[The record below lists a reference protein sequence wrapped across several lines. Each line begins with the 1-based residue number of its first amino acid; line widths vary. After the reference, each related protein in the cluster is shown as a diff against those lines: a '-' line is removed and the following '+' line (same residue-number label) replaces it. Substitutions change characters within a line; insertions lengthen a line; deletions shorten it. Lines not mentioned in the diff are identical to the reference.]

1 MYILTV
7 VFHVL
12 ICFILIGVVLLQS
25 GKGAETGAAFGGSSQ
40 TLFGSGGA
48 TTFLTKLTLGT
59 AVLYMITSLALTA
72 LKKDQSMLSSFSPQ
86 ATNTPVT
93 ATSTATSTS
102 IDTSTSTIEQTHATS
117 SDTLAVPAPMAT
129 DQTGSSGKMSQ

>member
-7 VFHVL
+7 VLHVFV
-12 ICFILIGVVLLQS
+12 CFILIGVVLLQS

-59 AVLYMITSLALTA
+59 AVLYMVTSLALTA
-72 LKKDQSMLSSFSPQ
+72 LKKDQSMFSSFPSQ
-86 ATNTPVT
+86 ATSTPVG
-93 ATSTATSTS
+93 TSTATSTS
-102 IDTSTSTIEQTHATS
+102 TSTSTMEQTDAAS
-117 SDTLAVPAPMAT
+117 SDPLAIPTPTAT
-129 DQTGSSGKMSQ
+129 DQTGSSGG